1 MSQAYRDAE
10 TTLDLANPA
19 KSVPDDRPL
28 SVRSFGMTDRGLVR
42 DANEDQF
49 LISVMSKVLE
59 IQHCSLPQTKTNY
72 AEETGHIFLVA
83 DGLGGPP
90 AGEEASAL
98 AVESIEEF
106 LLNTFKWFF
115 QLEGPEK
122 ESVLAEFQTALRQA
136 DVRIFREVA
145 DHPELHGMGTT
156 LTLAYS
162 LGTNLFVANAGDSRC
177 YLFRDGELL
186 QLTRD
191 QNLAADMARGGMLPP
206 GRASRLSHIVTNA
219 IGGRK
224 PGVEAQV
231 CKAALEAGDVL
242 LLATDG
248 LTRELSDEQIAEV
261 LRAKSDPKVTCE
273 RLIAEAL
280 KAGGHDNI
288 TVIVACYE
296 TR

>member
-1 MSQAYRDAE
+1 MFHRSRLAQATPSGERPPSERCGGASPSVATHDTHAPNK
-10 TTLDLANPA
+10 NP
-19 KSVPDDRPL
+19 D
-28 SVRSFGMTDRGLVR
+28 GLVR

-72 AEETGHIFLVA
+72 AEETGHIYLVA
-83 DGLGGPP
+83 DGLGGAP
-90 AGEEASAL
+90 A
-98 AVESIEEF
+98 VKSIEGF

-122 ESVLAEFQTALRQA
+122 ESVFAEFQTALKQA

-145 DHPELHGMGTT
+145 DHPDLHGMGTT

-177 YLFRDGELL
+177 YLFRDGKLL

-191 QNLAADMARGGMLPP
+191 QNLAADRTRGGMLPP
-206 GRASRLSHIVTNA
+206 GRPNRLSHIVTNA
-219 IGGRK
+219 IGGRQ
-224 PGVEAQV
+224 PGVETQV

-280 KAGGHDNI
+280 KAGGRDNI